1 DTSPCLG
8 FPPAPNGWTLER
20 STPGP
25 MTLDD
30 RFGQTTPTEPADAW
44 PGGHQAQV
52 IADNTGTRP
61 ITPGT
66 ADRDLGGATVTGL
79 RIGTSAERVA
89 AGDAAGAHTVAHGR
103 TTLRHTGSDGTLAAG
118 ATSSLGRTANGV
130 AGTPAPRRTPA

>member
-1 DTSPCLG
+1 
-8 FPPAPNGWTLER
+8 

-30 RFGQTTPTEPADAW
+30 RFGQTTPTEPVDAW

-61 ITPGT
+61 ITRGT

-79 RIGTSAERVA
+79 RIGT
-89 AGDAAGAHTVAHGR
+89 HTVANGR
-103 TTLRHTGSDGTLAAG
+103 ITLRHAGSDGTLAAG